1 LDGGDGAAAHD
12 GAITPT
18 QLRLGRHPAKSS
30 HPSPIKGE
38 EQEAKRMIFYNSPN
52 PAPNPRRV
60 RIFAAE
66 KGITLETR
74 EVSIPAREQKSPEF
88 MALNPR
94 GQTPALQLDDGTV
107 IAESVAICRYLEGIQ
122 PEPPLFGRDA
132 REQALIE
139 MWSRRVEMILMPPVG
154 AVWVH
159 THPFTARLPG
169 RNLEWGESNR
179 PRILDAMRFF
189 DASLDGRE
197 FLAADHYTMSDI
209 LLLTTLDFSSFIG
222 MPVPDDLSHLHAW
235 HARVSARPSAAA

>member
-1 LDGGDGAAAHD
+1 ML
-12 GAITPT
+12 
-18 QLRLGRHPAKSS
+18 
-30 HPSPIKGE
+30 
-38 EQEAKRMIFYNSPN
+38 FFNSPN

-66 KGITLETR
+66 KGIALEMR
-74 EVSIPAREQKSPEF
+74 DLSIPAREQKSPEF

-107 IAESVAICRYLEGIQ
+107 IAESVAICRYLEALQ
-122 PEPPLFGRDA
+122 PEPPLFGTSPK
-132 REQALIE
+132 EQALIE

-169 RNLEWGESNR
+169 RNAEWGEANR
-179 PRILDAMRFF
+179 PKVAEALRFF
-189 DASLDGRE
+189 DESLAGRE
-197 FLAADHYTMSDI
+197 FLATDHYSNADI
-209 LLLTTLDFSSFIG
+209 LLLTTVDFAGFVG
-222 MPVPDDLSHLHAW
+222 MQVPEDFANLRAW